1 MPGPLHGYTVLELG
15 RGVAAGYCGRLLAGF
30 GATVIK
36 VEPPGGDDARRMRVV
51 PGAPLPNPEAAPA
64 FLYLGMGKRS
74 LLASPDAAG
83 DAARLRELAR
93 GVQAVIV
100 DRPPA
105 RLAPAGL
112 DYDSLSREHPSLVY
126 TAITPFGAWG
136 PAAGDA
142 AENITVFAL
151 GGQMSISG
159 EPDREPLCTAGEQGW
174 YQAGLHAFAATT
186 FALLGSQ
193 ETGLGQFVDISAV
206 ECMAGALEGFGPA
219 AHFSGMPT
227 PRTGKARFAL
237 MGIYP
242 VQDGYAGIF
251 TSPGQVPIFAKIL
264 DRPDIAADPRLQT
277 LLGLVQANDEM
288 TPIVEDFFNGRTK
301 AEIQR
306 LGRETTMTIAPVAS
320 IAETAA
326 SVQLAARDFFVE
338 LPAGAGH
345 SVRVPG
351 PLFRMSA
358 TPWQS
363 RPAPR
368 LGELGWE
375 EAARLVREARPAP
388 ARPRPARPGRLA
400 PPQVNVFTQAGAQPV
415 PIMRDRPEG
424 GLFAGLRVLDFTA
437 YWAGPYTT
445 KWLADFGAEVIKVE
459 PVNRLDLV
467 RNVSQDFS
475 FARPYD
481 VSAYFNDYARGKLS
495 IGVDPA
501 QPLGKQAILDLIPHC
516 DIVVENFKA
525 GRMQAIG
532 LGYDVLRT
540 LRPDLIMVSISGYGQ
555 DGPDAGLAGVG
566 TNMEQLSGLASLN
579 VYSDAPQPYNSGIA
593 YGDPNAGCAGAAAVA
608 MALLHRNATG
618 AGQYVDISGLE
629 GLVSLIGE
637 QFTALSLGLEPR
649 PKGNRHPD
657 MAPHG
662 CYPCESRPAS
672 GAAISEDRWVTIA
685 VQDDAAWQRL
695 CRLIEREDL
704 AQYRTLK
711 QRRSVEHDLDAAI
724 MGWTVLREDY
734 AAARELQAA
743 GIAAAPVLTPRDLPA
758 DPQLRLRGYFETVD
772 DPDMGPWPH
781 DGVAWRLSRTPG
793 RVRGPAPRLAEHTRA
808 VLANVL
814 GYSAEQIDELYR
826 AGAAGSAPA
835 RG

>member
-15 RGVAAGYCGRLLAGF
+15 GGVAAGYCGRLLAGF
-30 GATVIK
+30 GAELIK
-36 VEPPGGDDARRMRVV
+36 AEPPGGDRTRHMRVA
-51 PGAPLPNPEAAPA
+51 PRSPLPDPEAAPA

-74 LLASPDAAG
+74 LIATPDDAG
-83 DAARLRELAR
+83 DTARLRELAR
-93 GVQAVIV
+93 RVQAVIV

-105 RLAPAGL
+105 QLAPVGL
-112 DYDSLSREHPSLVY
+112 DYDSLSRDNPGLVY
-126 TAITPFGAWG
+126 TAVTPFGAWG
-136 PAAGDA
+136 PAANDA

-151 GGQMSISG
+151 GGQMSITG
-159 EPDREPLCTAGEQGW
+159 EPDREPLCTGGEQGW

-193 ETGLGQFVDISAV
+193 ETGPGQFVDISAV

-242 VQDGYAGIF
+242 AQDGYAGIF
-251 TSPGQVPIFAKIL
+251 AAPGQIPIFAKIL
-264 DRPDIAADPRLQT
+264 GRPDIAADPRLQT

-288 TPIVEDFFNGRTK
+288 APIVEDFFRGRTK

-306 LGRETTMTIAPVAS
+306 LGRETTMTIAPVAA
-320 IAETAA
+320 IVETAA
-326 SVQLAARDFFVE
+326 SAQLAARGFFVD
-338 LPAGAGH
+338 LPAGEGR

-375 EAARLVREARPAP
+375 EAQRLVRDARPAP
-388 ARPRPARPGRLA
+388 ALPRPEPPPRLA
-400 PPQVNVFTQAGAQPV
+400 PPQASVFTQAGAV
-415 PIMRDRPEG
+415 PAPIVRDRPAR

-459 PVNRLDLV
+459 PVNRLDLI
-467 RNVSQDFS
+467 RSASQDFS

-481 VSAYFNDYARGKLS
+481 VSAYFNDYARGKQSLG
-495 IGVDPA
+495 IDPSH
-501 QPLGKQAILDLIPHC
+501 PLGKQVILDLVPHC
-516 DIVVENFKA
+516 DVVVENFKA
-525 GRMQAIG
+525 GRMQALG
-532 LGYDVLRT
+532 LGYATLRA

-579 VYSDAPQPYNSGIA
+579 VYSDQPQPYNSGIA

-608 MALLHRNATG
+608 MALMHRNATG
-618 AGQYVDISGLE
+618 EGQYVDISGLE

-637 QFTALSLGLEPR
+637 QFAALSLGLAPA

-662 CYPCESRPAS
+662 CYPCESRP
-672 GAAISEDRWVTIA
+672 GADGAIAEDRWVTIA
-685 VQDDAAWQRL
+685 VSDDEAWQRL

-704 AQYRTLK
+704 LHYRTLAE
-711 QRRSVEHDLDAAI
+711 RRAVEHELDAAI
-724 MGWTVLREDY
+724 MGWTLLRDDCT
-734 AAARELQAA
+734 AARELQAA
-743 GIAAAPVLTPRDLPA
+743 GIAAAPVLSPRDLLA

-793 RVRGPAPRLAEHTRA
+793 WVRGPAPRLAQHTRA
-808 VLANVL
+808 VLTNVL
-814 GYSAEQIDELYR
+814 GYSAEQIEALYQ
-826 AGAAGSAPA
+826 AGAAGDAPA
-835 RG
+835 R